1 MSGFRELAD
10 QYDGFIVD
18 LWGVVHDGLKTYSGA
33 VETLAAL
40 RQAGKPVVFLSNAP
54 RRAAAIGRALGHMG
68 VGAELYTGIM
78 SSGEA
83 VYLALRDRAD
93 ADFAGLGERIFHL
106 GPERDRDVFDTLELT
121 EVADVREASFLLNTG
136 PDDHLGPDDPS
147 IYAPVLEAAL
157 AAGVPMVCAN
167 PDLEVIRDGKRI
179 ICAGILAQYFAER
192 GGRVIQ
198 RGKPDK
204 AIYGPTLGLLGT
216 SPERTLAVGD
226 SLRTDM
232 AGAKAAGIDA
242 CWVLSGIEALT
253 PQAAPG
259 VAEAAGIAPKAILPG
274 FTW

>member
-1 MSGFRELAD
+1 LSGFRELAD